1 MLGKLEKSIP
11 SKIELPLDVAISDLK
26 KYKSELPFNLYSLSS
41 RQVSYLRRMI
51 AIIKPAWTLSP
62 WNNRGNSADS
72 KTGAA

>member
-26 KYKSELPFNLYSLSS
+26 KYKSELPYTLYSLSS

-51 AIIKPAWTLSP
+51 AIINGMKEPE
-62 WNNRGNSADS
+62 NGE
-72 KTGAA
+72 

>member
-26 KYKSELPFNLYSLSS
+26 KYKSEVPYNLYSLSS

-51 AIIKPAWTLSP
+51 AIINGMKEPE
-62 WNNRGNSADS
+62 NGE
-72 KTGAA
+72 

>member
-26 KYKSELPFNLYSLSS
+26 KYKSELPYNLYSLSS

-51 AIIKPAWTLSP
+51 AIINGMKEPEK
-62 WNNRGNSADS
+62 GE
-72 KTGAA
+72 

>member
-26 KYKSELPFNLYSLSS
+26 KYKSELPYNLYSLSS

-51 AIIKPAWTLSP
+51 AIINGMKEPENGERL
-62 WNNRGNSADS
+62 R
-72 KTGAA
+72 

>member
-26 KYKSELPFNLYSLSS
+26 KYKSELPYNLYSLSS

-51 AIIKPAWTLSP
+51 AIINGMKEPE
-62 WNNRGNSADS
+62 NGE
-72 KTGAA
+72 